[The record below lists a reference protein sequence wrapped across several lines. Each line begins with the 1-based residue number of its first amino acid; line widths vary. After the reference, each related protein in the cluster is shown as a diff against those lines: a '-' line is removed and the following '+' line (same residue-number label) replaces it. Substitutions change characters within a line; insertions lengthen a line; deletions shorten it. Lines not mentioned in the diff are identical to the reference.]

1 MLLDSTTKSFC
12 TPPDSGRPRSSLLQS
27 KCVDLSYLFRPN
39 PPMGV
44 PLLPCFGRNLLNRP
58 MPQYVAFLRG
68 INLGKRRVKM
78 DHLRDLFEKMG
89 FTAVSTYIA
98 SGNVLFS
105 STSRSSSKLEVLI
118 EKELESALGYA
129 VPTLVRTQAAVVL
142 VVKNAPLGDLFTD
155 GLKPSTQI
163 TFFKQ
168 PIEPELEQTFASLR
182 TPTDAFA
189 VGDQTLY

>member
-1 MLLDSTTKSFC
+1 
-12 TPPDSGRPRSSLLQS
+12 
-27 KCVDLSYLFRPN
+27 
-39 PPMGV
+39 MGV

>member
-1 MLLDSTTKSFC
+1 
-12 TPPDSGRPRSSLLQS
+12 
-27 KCVDLSYLFRPN
+27 
-39 PPMGV
+39 
-44 PLLPCFGRNLLNRP
+44 

-118 EKELESALGYA
+118 EKELESALGHA
-129 VPTLVRTQAAVVL
+129 VPNPRAHA
-142 VVKNAPLGDLFTD
+142 GYRSSR
-155 GLKPSTQI
+155 G
-163 TFFKQ
+163 
-168 PIEPELEQTFASLR
+168 
-182 TPTDAFA
+182 
-189 VGDQTLY
+189 

>member
-1 MLLDSTTKSFC
+1 
-12 TPPDSGRPRSSLLQS
+12 
-27 KCVDLSYLFRPN
+27 
-39 PPMGV
+39 
-44 PLLPCFGRNLLNRP
+44 

-78 DHLRDLFEKMG
+78 DHLRDLFGEMG

-105 STSRSSSKLEVLI
+105 SSSRSRSKLEALI
-118 EKELESALGYA
+118 EKELESALGYT
-129 VPTLVRTQAAVVL
+129 VPTLVRTQADVIRVVED
-142 VVKNAPLGDLFTD
+142 APLGDLFND
-155 GLKPSTQI
+155 GEKPSTQI

-168 PIEPELEQTFASLR
+168 PIESELGQTFASLR

-189 VGDQTLY
+189 VGDQTLYWRCAVRISESVIWKHPKLNPHHVPTGTTRNLNTLQKLTAMFDA